1 MNKRNWKVIDNR
13 SNRAINKFNSEELYY
28 FLITLVSTHENT
40 NYWIC
45 DSEKDIYFNQLE
57 IHEKFRNMFQK
68 K

>member
-40 NYWIC
+40 NY
-45 DSEKDIYFNQLE
+45 
-57 IHEKFRNMFQK
+57 
-68 K
+68 

>member
-40 NYWIC
+40 NYSIY

-57 IHEKFRNMFQK
+57 IHEKWRNMFQK